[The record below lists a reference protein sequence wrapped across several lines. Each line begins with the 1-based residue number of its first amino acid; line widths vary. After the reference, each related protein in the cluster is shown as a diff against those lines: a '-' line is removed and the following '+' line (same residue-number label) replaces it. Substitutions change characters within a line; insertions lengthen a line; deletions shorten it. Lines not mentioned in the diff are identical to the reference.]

1 MKRSVLVVALGAFF
15 ALTLSAQAAFADSP
29 HFVNGPTYTATT
41 TELTATGKAAGLGNS
56 PTQAQLTA
64 QAVNVYSHCVN
75 KGGNFAPGHP
85 ATQSPAAGVPQDIA
99 PRNGQITFSPTLP
112 APSLSVAATCPNG
125 NWRII
130 VDEVDY
136 LGVVLTISQGT
147 TVLLSDG
154 PNDFTSC
161 AAGIG
166 QCVFTG

>member
-1 MKRSVLVVALGAFF
+1 LKRSFLVVLAALF
-15 ALTLSAQAAFADSP
+15 ALTLGAQAALADSP
-29 HFVNGPTYTATT
+29 HFVKGPTYTATT

-64 QAVNVYSHCVN
+64 DSITVYSHCVN

-85 ATQSPAAGVPQDIA
+85 ATQSPATGPVQNIT

-112 APSLSVAATCPNG
+112 APSLSPAATCPNG
-125 NWRII
+125 NWTVI

-136 LGVVLTISQGT
+136 LGVILSISQGSV
-147 TVLLSDG
+147 VLLSDG

-161 AAGIG
+161 AAGFG
-166 QCVFTG
+166 ECVFTG